1 MWNLIYGTNELYKT
15 ESLIDTKDRL
25 VVAKEELRWV
35 WKDWEF
41 VVSRCKLLHIQWINS
56 EVLQYSAGSNT
67 QYPGVNYKGK
77 EYKKEWI
84 YVYN

>member
-41 VVSRCKLLHIQWINS
+41 GVSGCKLLHIEWTTNKALLYNTWNYTQHPGINR
-56 EVLQYSAGSNT
+56 N
-67 QYPGVNYKGK
+67 GK
-77 EYKKEWI
+77 EYEKCI
-84 YVYN
+84 T